1 MYMVQAMGES
11 IQGPSSPFIRDA
23 AAALLD
29 MCQPTLSDIGKT
41 GLVCSLSQKIEVAFE
56 DKISSNLW

>member
-29 MCQPTLSDIGKT
+29 MCQPTLSDICLYWKDWT
-41 GLVCSLSQKIEVAFE
+41 GLLTLLE
-56 DKISSNLW
+56 DRGGF

>member
-29 MCQPTLSDIGKT
+29 MCQPTLSDICLYWKDWT
-41 GLVCSLSQKIEVAFE
+41 GLLTLLE
-56 DKISSNLW
+56 D